1 MSPIDVKV
9 YVTVDPFGSDILG
22 VSTCGVKKGA
32 GPLGW
37 TIFGLSDRCMS
48 FDHEYLENVRRK
60 CQSELKN
67 ISSAEQR
74 LSKNVSHSALSFRGV
89 HYTQKYVT
97 FCEYFCSIMCYKRDL
112 N

>member
-37 TIFGLSDRCMS
+37 TILASQTDVC
-48 FDHEYLENVRRK
+48 HLTT
-60 CQSELKN
+60 
-67 ISSAEQR
+67 
-74 LSKNVSHSALSFRGV
+74 NVSK
-89 HYTQKYVT
+89 T
-97 FCEYFCSIMCYKRDL
+97 
-112 N
+112 